1 MELNESLVGMLKL
14 SLCDMLSEI
23 IAASNASLTVRELA
37 RQTLAGIQRGSPDE
51 IPTPTC

>member
-23 IAASNASLTVRELA
+23 IAASNPSLTVRELA